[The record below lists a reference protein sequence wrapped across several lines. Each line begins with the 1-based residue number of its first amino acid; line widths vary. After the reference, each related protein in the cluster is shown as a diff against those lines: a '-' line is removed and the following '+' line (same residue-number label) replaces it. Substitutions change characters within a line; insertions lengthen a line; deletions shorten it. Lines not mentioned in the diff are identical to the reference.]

1 MGVGNWDKEI
11 SKKGSKKRNG
21 TRTQKNFRLFV
32 SVSYMEKSE
41 QEMVTTS
48 ELELHGKIT
57 RLLSEKVQIETSS
70 IESDMVET
78 GLLDSLKLV
87 ELMTSLEDEFG
98 ITISFDEIE
107 IDNFRSVVSIAEYVN
122 QR

>member
-1 MGVGNWDKEI
+1 M
-11 SKKGSKKRNG
+11 
-21 TRTQKNFRLFV
+21 V
-32 SVSYMEKSE
+32 S
-41 QEMVTTS
+41 TS
-48 ELELHGKIT
+48 DIQLHDKIT
-57 RLLSEKVQIETSS
+57 RLLSDKIQIEASS
-70 IESDMVET
+70 IEADLVET

-107 IDNFRSVVSIAEYVN
+107 IDNFRSVASIAEYVN

>member
-1 MGVGNWDKEI
+1 
-11 SKKGSKKRNG
+11 
-21 TRTQKNFRLFV
+21 
-32 SVSYMEKSE
+32 
-41 QEMVTTS
+41 MVITGAF
-48 ELELHGKIT
+48 ELHGKIT
-57 RLLSEKVQIETSS
+57 RLLSEKVHIEASTS
-70 IESDMVET
+70 ETDLVET

-107 IDNFRSVVSIAEYVN
+107 IDNFRSVASIAEYVN

>member
-1 MGVGNWDKEI
+1 
-11 SKKGSKKRNG
+11 
-21 TRTQKNFRLFV
+21 
-32 SVSYMEKSE
+32 
-41 QEMVTTS
+41 MVTTGNI
-48 ELELHGKIT
+48 ELHGKIT
-57 RLLSEKVQIETSS
+57 KLLSEKVHIEASS
-70 IESDMVET
+70 IEIDLVET

-107 IDNFRSVVSIAEYVN
+107 IDNFRSVVSIAEYIN

>member
-1 MGVGNWDKEI
+1 
-11 SKKGSKKRNG
+11 
-21 TRTQKNFRLFV
+21 
-32 SVSYMEKSE
+32 
-41 QEMVTTS
+41 MVTTVNI
-48 ELELHGKIT
+48 ELHDKIT
-57 RLLSEKVQIETSS
+57 KLLSEKVLIEASS
-70 IESDMVET
+70 VETDLVET

-107 IDNFRSVVSIAEYVN
+107 IDNFRSVASIAEYVN

>member
-11 SKKGSKKRNG
+11 SRNGAKIRNG
-21 TRTQKNFRLFV
+21 TKERKTFAFCLQQL
-32 SVSYMEKSE
+32 YGESE
-41 QEMVTTS
+41 QEMVTT
-48 ELELHGKIT
+48 EIELHDKIT
-57 RLLSEKVQIETSS
+57 RLLSEKVQIETFS
-70 IESDMVET
+70 IESDLVET

-122 QR
+122 HR

>member
-1 MGVGNWDKEI
+1 
-11 SKKGSKKRNG
+11 
-21 TRTQKNFRLFV
+21 
-32 SVSYMEKSE
+32 
-41 QEMVTTS
+41 MVTTTNI
-48 ELELHGKIT
+48 ELHDKIT
-57 RLLSEKVQIETSS
+57 RLLSEKILIETSS
-70 IESDMVET
+70 VEDDLIET

>member
-1 MGVGNWDKEI
+1 
-11 SKKGSKKRNG
+11 
-21 TRTQKNFRLFV
+21 
-32 SVSYMEKSE
+32 
-41 QEMVTTS
+41 MVTTGN
-48 ELELHGKIT
+48 LELHDKIT
-57 RLLSEKVQIETSS
+57 RLLSDKVLIEATSV
-70 IESDMVET
+70 ETDLVET

-107 IDNFRSVVSIAEYVN
+107 IDNFRSVASIAEYVN

>member
-1 MGVGNWDKEI
+1 M
-11 SKKGSKKRNG
+11 
-21 TRTQKNFRLFV
+21 V
-32 SVSYMEKSE
+32 S
-41 QEMVTTS
+41 TS
-48 ELELHGKIT
+48 GIPLHDKIT
-57 RLLSEKVQIETSS
+57 RLLSDKIQIEASS
-70 IESDMVET
+70 IETDLVET

-107 IDNFRSVVSIAEYVN
+107 IDNFRSVASIAEYVN

>member
-1 MGVGNWDKEI
+1 
-11 SKKGSKKRNG
+11 
-21 TRTQKNFRLFV
+21 
-32 SVSYMEKSE
+32 
-41 QEMVTTS
+41 MVTTS
-48 ELELHGKIT
+48 EIELHGRIS
-57 RLLSEKVQIETSS
+57 RLLSEKVQIEAFS
-70 IESDMVET
+70 IESDLVET

-107 IDNFRSVVSIAEYVN
+107 LDNFRSVVSIAEYVN

>member
-1 MGVGNWDKEI
+1 MGVGNWDEEL
-11 SKKGSKKRNG
+11 SKKGSKNTKWK
-21 TRTQKNFRLFV
+21 TNFRLFV
-32 SVSYMEKSE
+32 SMSYTEKSE
-41 QEMVTTS
+41 QEMVITS
-48 ELELHGKIT
+48 DIELHDKIT
-57 RLLSEKVQIETSS
+57 RLLSERVHIETSS
-70 IESDMVET
+70 IESDLVET

-122 QR
+122 HR

>member
-1 MGVGNWDKEI
+1 
-11 SKKGSKKRNG
+11 
-21 TRTQKNFRLFV
+21 
-32 SVSYMEKSE
+32 MEKSE

-48 ELELHGKIT
+48 DLELHDKIS
-57 RLLSEKVQIETSS
+57 RLLSEKIQIETSS
-70 IESDMVET
+70 IESDLVET

>member
-1 MGVGNWDKEI
+1 
-11 SKKGSKKRNG
+11 
-21 TRTQKNFRLFV
+21 
-32 SVSYMEKSE
+32 
-41 QEMVTTS
+41 MVTTS
-48 ELELHGKIT
+48 NVELHDKIT
-57 RLLSEKVQIETSS
+57 RLLSEKVLIEASS
-70 IESDMVET
+70 IDTDLVET

-107 IDNFRSVVSIAEYVN
+107 IDNFRSIASIAEYVN

>member
-1 MGVGNWDKEI
+1 
-11 SKKGSKKRNG
+11 
-21 TRTQKNFRLFV
+21 
-32 SVSYMEKSE
+32 
-41 QEMVTTS
+41 MVTLS
-48 ELELHGKIT
+48 NIELHDKIT
-57 RLLSEKVQIETSS
+57 KLLSEKVLIEASS
-70 IESDMVET
+70 IETDLVET

-107 IDNFRSVVSIAEYVN
+107 IDNFRSIASIAEYVN